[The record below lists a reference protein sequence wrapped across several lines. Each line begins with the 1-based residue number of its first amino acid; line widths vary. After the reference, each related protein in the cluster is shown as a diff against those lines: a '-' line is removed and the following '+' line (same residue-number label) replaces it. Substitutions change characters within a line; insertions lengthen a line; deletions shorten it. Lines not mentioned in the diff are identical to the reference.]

1 MFGNLTNH
9 QTIGELPPTHASSG
23 HTWILRGL
31 VQMISFFK
39 QVIFRF
45 QLLIFQGCK
54 HPNPRIHNPSL
65 RLRSPPPRPRSR
77 RTDLGFGI
85 QLGGTGKKS
94 VKKTA
99 GRFYGFDHDAKVVQP
114 PTQDS
119 SHHQDYYIFNKKNPK
134 QQNPSCTTA
143 TGRGGRGPHPRG
155 RAPDRILLHRLG
167 LFRLLGDLEIFW
179 KNLRAVDPPQMFAGL
194 KLPGNKKTLR

>member
-1 MFGNLTNH
+1 
-9 QTIGELPPTHASSG
+9 
-23 HTWILRGL
+23 
-31 VQMISFFK
+31 MICFFK

-77 RTDLGFGI
+77 RTDLG
-85 QLGGTGKKS
+85 LGS
-94 VKKTA
+94 NLEARENFREKTA
-99 GRFYGFDHDAKVVQP
+99 GHFYGFDHDAKVVQP

-143 TGRGGRGPHPRG
+143 TGRGGGATPKGEGTWQDPLAQAWTVSSSWWPG
-155 RAPDRILLHRLG
+155 N
-167 LFRLLGDLEIFW
+167 LLGAILESYILRDVCGFTTPW
-179 KNLRAVDPPQMFAGL
+179 RKLVANMTSWEISNLLKMYLLLKTGTLYVFQMVDFSS
-194 KLPGNKKTLR
+194 